1 MKKIFF
7 VFFFALLLFVFVGCG
22 GHNYDSYN
30 YPMVVDPDAL
40 GESYLD
46 ITENPFVSAQE
57 QSVSAFALDTSTAG
71 YANIRRMSIKKNFLS
86 LWKNIINDWN
96 QPRAY
101 SGVSF

>member
-1 MKKIFF
+1 M
-7 VFFFALLLFVFVGCG
+7 FVFVGCG
-22 GHNYDSYN
+22 GQNYGSYN
-30 YPMVVDPDAL
+30 YPVAVNPDAL

-86 LWKNIINDWN
+86 LWKNIINGWK
-96 QPRAY
+96 
-101 SGVSF
+101 

>member
-1 MKKIFF
+1 MKKFLF

-30 YPMVVDPDAL
+30 YPMVVVPDAL

-86 LWKNIINDWN
+86 LWKNIINGWK
-96 QPRAY
+96 
-101 SGVSF
+101 